1 MRRTKSIFFKYFY
14 ICSAVILSSFVC
26 LGAVLLLVSSQYF
39 TGEKRDLLT
48 SNIEKAIPEARLAF
62 QEGTEWDERIDNV
75 NEVLKTYSKASNTQ
89 LYVCDNTGTILVSG
103 EVIKTSIKMDKTVS
117 LDYLATLSDEP
128 AYSKSNIDGFFEEA
142 HHVVGATFTDMIGT
156 PLFMIATC
164 PVAQQEGSVA
174 NMLRMFII
182 SAIIVLIICIILVYV
197 ATVRLTAPVKEV
209 AKYAKKIG
217 EGNFQIQ
224 LPEYNITE
232 FQELGSAINEMAS
245 SIASY
250 DKMRTSFV
258 ANVSHELRTPM
269 TSIGGFVDGIL
280 DGTIPPTQHRKYL
293 GLVSTEIKRLTR
305 LVKSMLNLAKI
316 ESGTMK
322 ADFEMINVIE
332 PIANSLFSFEDR
344 INEKEIDIRGLDV
357 DRTLIYAD
365 EDLVHQVMYNLI
377 ENAIKFVQKG
387 GYIEF
392 GFSRGEKFTEVT
404 VTNSG
409 KGLSE
414 NELPLVFDRFYKT
427 DQSRSND
434 AAGVGLGLNIV
445 KSIVKLHGGTIRVTS
460 VPDEYTRFII
470 QFRNGPEVESASEDD
485 QTTEDKSK
493 KSDN

>member
-48 SNIEKAIPEARLAF
+48 SYVEKAIPEARLAF
-62 QEGTEWDERIDNV
+62 QEGNSWEERIGNV
-75 NEVLKTYSKASNTQ
+75 NEVLKTYSKASNSQ
-89 LYVCDNTGTILVSG
+89 IYICDNTGTVLVSG
-103 EVIKTSIKMDKTVS
+103 EIIQTNIKNNKTVS
-117 LDYLATLSDEP
+117 LDYLSTLSDDP
-128 AYSKSNIDGFFEEA
+128 SYVKSDIYDFFEEA
-142 HHVVGATFTDMIGT
+142 HHVVGVAFTDMIGT
-156 PLFMIATC
+156 ELYMIATS

-182 SAIIVLIICIILVYV
+182 SAVIVLIICVILVYV
-197 ATVRLTAPVKEV
+197 ATVRLTAPVKEM
-209 AKYAKKIG
+209 AKCAKKIG
-217 EGNFQIQ
+217 EGNFTIQ
-224 LPEYNITE
+224 VPEYSITE
-232 FQELGSAINEMAS
+232 FQELGTAINEMS
-245 SIASY
+245 SSLASY

-316 ESGTMK
+316 ESGTMQ
-322 ADFEMINVIE
+322 ADFKMINVIE
-332 PIANSLFSFEDR
+332 PIANSLFSFEDK

-377 ENAIKFVQKG
+377 ENAIKFVQRG

-392 GFSRGEKFTEVT
+392 GFDKGEKFTEVT

-409 KGLSE
+409 KGLNE

-445 KSIVKLHGGTIRVTS
+445 KSIIKLHGGSIRVTS

-470 QFRNGPEVESASEDD
+470 HFRNSAEVEVASEND
-485 QTTEDKSK
+485 EIEER
-493 KSDN
+493 